1 MSREAIDNIGQTFY
15 LLRKLL
21 RDTSPGVHPAFPA
34 AGGGLQLG
42 LAQLD
47 IGVEAHLVRVQ
58 NRLRLLAAARLLSA
72 APNLEDHGYHGDDD
86 EEQHAAAAT
95 RDGDD
100 VVGVEELGLAAQ
112 PLLAGVGRGQLLR
125 QQHRH
130 QVAHRAHVTRGVLRH
145 QRVVEQCV
153 RRLHGDPGQR
163 GELFEGRKCD
173 SPKVDIWNLGVMHHV
188 LVSGSLPFDGH
199 TLQDLR
205 SRIVSCQYC
214 ISPETASCSSVA

>member
-47 IGVEAHLVRVQ
+47 IGVEAHLVCVQ
-58 NRLRLLAAARLLSA
+58 NRLLAAAARLLAA
-72 APNLEDHGYHGDDD
+72 APNLEDHGYDGEDD
-86 EEQHAAAAT
+86 EEQDNAAAA
-95 RDGDD
+95 RDGED

-112 PLLAGVGRGQLLR
+112 PLLAGGGRGQLLR

-153 RRLHGDPGQR
+153 SVRCLHGDPGQR
-163 GELFEGRKCD
+163 GIGVRGGCD
-173 SPKVDIWNLGVMHHV
+173 RGEQHGVARVGPH
-188 LVSGSLPFDGH
+188 
-199 TLQDLR
+199 
-205 SRIVSCQYC
+205 
-214 ISPETASCSSVA
+214 